1 IDCLSRAAAFDEA
14 QQLIEQF
21 ERDHAPALP
30 TYMALLSGARN
41 QKNSKLAQE
50 VVDRIRKLFP
60 DVKGSLLPASILL
73 ANTYASSGD
82 IEKATNIKIELHKS
96 GAKKKAG
103 VTLTEFD
110 GKIWKFGAHD
120 RSHPDSDEIHEQ
132 VDRMSKKLI
141 GYGYKYD
148 ASWIVRPREADET
161 VESLLCGHS
170 ERLAMALHFI
180 RDRKPKRI
188 QLTKNLR
195 ICGDCHQ
202 FTKLTALVY
211 QCEIIARDA
220 NRIHHFHIN
229 GQCSC
234 NDYF

>member
-1 IDCLSRAAAFDEA
+1 
-14 QQLIEQF
+14 
-21 ERDHAPALP
+21 
-30 TYMALLSGARN
+30 ALLSGARN

-103 VTLTEFD
+103 ATLTEFD
-110 GKIWKFGAHD
+110 GKIWKFRAHD
-120 RSHPDSDEIHEQ
+120 RSHPNSDEIHEQ

-141 GYGYKYD
+141 EYGYKYD
-148 ASWIVRPREADET
+148 ASWVVRPREADET

-170 ERLAMALHFI
+170 ERLAMALHFT

-202 FTKLTALVY
+202 FTKLAALVY
-211 QCEIIARDA
+211 QCEIIVRDA